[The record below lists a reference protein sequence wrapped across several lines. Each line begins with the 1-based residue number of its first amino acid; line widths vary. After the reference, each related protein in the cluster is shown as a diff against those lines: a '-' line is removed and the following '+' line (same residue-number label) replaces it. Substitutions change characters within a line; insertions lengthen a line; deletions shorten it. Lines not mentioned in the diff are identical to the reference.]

1 MKFELEERQY
11 GMELM
16 ITPESVEDTG
26 KLLRFANNAKS
37 ERPEIYMSFS
47 SSVECYIT
55 LKKVSSAKQTNS
67 INPFRKKK

>member
-1 MKFELEERQY
+1 MKFELSDRVW
-11 GMELM
+11 GLELTM
-16 ITPESVEDTG
+16 TPESVEDTG

-37 ERPEIYMSFS
+37 ERPAIHMSFS